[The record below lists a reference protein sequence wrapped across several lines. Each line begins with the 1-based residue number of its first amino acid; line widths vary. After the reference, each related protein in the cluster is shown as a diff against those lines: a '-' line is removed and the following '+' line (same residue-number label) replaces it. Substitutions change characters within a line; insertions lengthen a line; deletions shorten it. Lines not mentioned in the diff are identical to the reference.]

1 MNAQSII
8 FLLSHSSAGGVQ
20 EMWADLAEGF
30 RTRGF
35 DVRLMALYPYLEAAP
50 TRAGHPPW
58 SYVIARRPTKIGEK
72 LGLLRSLVHLFR
84 TEPSDLVFTAM
95 PAANVL
101 APLAARMAGATT
113 RIVVSHHSP
122 VQTYHPL
129 LNAADSLVGSLKN
142 IQTIV
147 SVSNAVGAS
156 LAGKSHPYRAKR
168 RTIHNALPPRVESD
182 LAILA
187 AKRNERPR
195 GRRVVAAGRLAPEKN
210 YPALIR
216 AAARMPDVA
225 IQILGT
231 GPHEEMLKAL
241 ADKLGV
247 TDRVSFLGHRPRKEA
262 FELLAAGD
270 VFVQPSLFEGHSVS
284 LIEAAKLNLPLVV
297 SNVPSQIEGITAT
310 DGTRCGIAVE
320 VHDDAALAE
329 TIQSLLD
336 DSAQLEHWTA
346 RARHL
351 AASHTHEK
359 MMAAYR
365 ELVGRS

>member
-1 MNAQSII
+1 VNAPSII

-50 TRAGHPPW
+50 TRAEHLPW
-58 SYVIARRPTKIGEK
+58 TYVVARRPTNIGEK
-72 LGLLRSLVHLFR
+72 LGLFRSLVHLFK

-101 APLAARMAGATT
+101 APLAARMAGAAT

-122 VQTYHPL
+122 VETYNPL

-142 IQTIV
+142 IQTVV

-156 LAGKSHPYRAKR
+156 LAGKSRPYRAKR
-168 RTIHNALPPRVESD
+168 RTSHNALPARIEAD
-182 LAILA
+182 LAIMA
-187 AKRNERPR
+187 AKRNEQPK

-241 ADKLGV
+241 ADELDV
-247 TDRVSFLGHRPRKEA
+247 ADRVRFLGHRPRKEA

-310 DGTRCGIAVE
+310 DGTRCGIAVDA
-320 VHDDAALAE
+320 HDDAALADA
-329 TIQSLLD
+329 IRCLLD
-336 DSAQLEHWTA
+336 DSVQLEHWA
-346 RARHL
+346 GRARHL
-351 AASHTHEK
+351 AATHTHER

-365 ELVGRS
+365 ELVD